1 MNINYSNEPIRSSL
15 TAEHSVFLAG
25 PTLRNE
31 PFEKSWRKYACDKLK
46 ELGYKGLVYV
56 PEFETGT
63 MKPDLT
69 EQAGWERKGLT
80 NADIILFYIPRKI
93 PELAG
98 YTTNVEFGMW
108 LAKKPDNCMLCIP
121 EWAEKVNYLKW
132 LWKQEVPEKPI
143 YSDLDDALKAII
155 HEQVNHKKRGK
166 HYEQS

>member
-1 MNINYSNEPIRSSL
+1 MNINYSNEPIKSSL

-31 PFEKSWRKYACDKLK
+31 PFEKSWRKYTCDKLK
-46 ELGYKGLVYV
+46 ELGYKGLIYV

-108 LAKKPDNCMLCIP
+108 LSKKPDNCMLCIP

-143 YSDLDDALKAII
+143 YSNLDDALKAII
-155 HEQVNHKKRGK
+155 HEQANHKKRGK